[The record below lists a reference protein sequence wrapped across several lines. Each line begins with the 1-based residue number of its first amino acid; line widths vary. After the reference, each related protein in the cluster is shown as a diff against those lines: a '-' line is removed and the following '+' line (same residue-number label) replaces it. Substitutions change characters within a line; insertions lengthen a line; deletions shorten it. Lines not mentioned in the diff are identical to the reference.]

1 MSNVIKSFRVIESEI
16 IEPTNDLDN
25 EKTYLD
31 ESIIESIIEEVKI
44 KGQKEYEEIMDNAKK
59 ESLKIIEDAENQKE
73 TMINMAYARTK
84 EILEEAK
91 KTGYGEGYEIGYN
104 EGHEIGYN
112 EGKIKSDSLINEA
125 VEIKDGYIYK
135 RESLLKELEEDIIEL
150 VISIYEKLINKK
162 NEEDSELIIS
172 LVLSGINSLDLTD
185 KLTIITSKED
195 FNILE
200 MAKNEILA
208 KASMISELDIKYD
221 ISLEKGDCIL
231 ETSKGNIDVS
241 LKNQLAEVR
250 ELLTTILNNE

>member
-1 MSNVIKSFRVIESEI
+1 MSNVIKSFRVIETEI
-16 IEPTNDLDN
+16 IEPTNDLDD
-25 EKTYLD
+25 EKTYVD
-31 ESIIESIIEEVKI
+31 ESIIESIIEEAKI
-44 KGQKEYEEIMDNAKK
+44 KGQNEYEKIIEDAKK
-59 ESLKIIEDAENQKE
+59 KSLKIIEDAEEQKE
-73 TMINMAYARTK
+73 TMIDMAYARTE

-91 KTGYGEGYEIGYN
+91 KTGYNEGYELGYR
-104 EGHEIGYN
+104 EGYETGYN
-112 EGKIKSDSLINEA
+112 EGKVKSDALINEA
-125 VEIKDGYIYK
+125 VEIKNGYIYK
-135 RESLLKELEEDIIEL
+135 KESLLKELEEDIIEL

-162 NEEDSELIIS
+162 NEEDSELMIS
-172 LVLSGINSLDLTD
+172 LVLNGINNLDLTD

-200 MAKNEILA
+200 MARNEILA

>member
-1 MSNVIKSFRVIESEI
+1 MSNVIKSFRVIETEI
-16 IEPTNDLDN
+16 IEPINDLDD
-25 EKTYLD
+25 EKTYVD
-31 ESIIESIIEEVKI
+31 ESIIESIIEEAKI
-44 KGQKEYEEIMDNAKK
+44 KGQNEYEKIIEDAKK
-59 ESLKIIEDAENQKE
+59 KSLKIIEDAEEQKE
-73 TMINMAYARTK
+73 TMIDMAHARTE

-91 KTGYGEGYEIGYN
+91 KTGYNEGYELGYR
-104 EGHEIGYN
+104 EGYETGYN
-112 EGKIKSDSLINEA
+112 EGKVKSDALINEA
-125 VEIKDGYIYK
+125 VEIKNGYIYK
-135 RESLLKELEEDIIEL
+135 KESLLKELEEDIIEL

-172 LVLSGINSLDLTD
+172 LVLNGINNLDLTD

-200 MAKNEILA
+200 MARNEILA